1 MADYAVKITVRNGR
15 LLKLMQDA
23 GYPGASSLSRASGFG
38 LHVINGYLSM
48 KQSPRNADGEWR
60 QTVYDLAAFLRCDP
74 EDMFNPRQET
84 LAISKNTQ
92 EVYLDEPELMTLT
105 AGGDM
110 QHATF
115 AKITVE
121 RMLST
126 LPERTRDV
134 VLRIAQGDSCETIAK
149 DWGVSHGR
157 IHQIE
162 CKALLKLRAQS
173 QLSDKQVSQN
183 IRFGIASARK

>member
-48 KQSPRNADGEWR
+48 KRSPRAANGEWK
-60 QTVYDLAAFLRCDP
+60 QAIYDLAAFLRCDP

-134 VLRIAQGDSCETIAK
+134 VLRIAQGDTLETIGNDLGIGK
-149 DWGVSHGR
+149 ERVR
-157 IHQIE
+157 QIE
-162 CKALLKLRAQS
+162 VGAIRKLQWQS
-173 QLSDKQVSQN
+173 KTSDKEVGEN
-183 IRFGIASARK
+183 IKFGLASARK